1 MPPKLIPICAV
12 VGPTASGKTDLA
24 VAIAQK
30 YNGEVISFD
39 SMQIYRD
46 APIATAIPTSEEQK
60 GIPHHLMGFLE
71 SHELFS
77 VARYTELAHHVIRDV
92 YHRGKLPVLV
102 GGTGLY
108 YSALLDHLQFS
119 RENQNTHKIRTQL
132 NERCEKEGMEALY
145 IELQAIDPDAA
156 AGIHINNRVRV
167 LRALEIYYA
176 TGKTMTEQV
185 AQSREEPSPYVPCVI
200 GLNYRERQ
208 RLYDRIDLRVHKMLE
223 LGMEQEIRNVYEKN
237 SNGTLMQAIGI
248 KEFVPYFRG
257 ECSLEAAVQTI
268 QINSRHYAKRQL
280 TWFRRDERVHWL
292 YRDDPACE
300 RDLLGEASKIIDDFL
315 LKYNEG

>member
-119 RENQNTHKIRTQL
+119 RENQNTHKIRAQL
-132 NERCEKEGMEALY
+132 NERCEKEGIEALY
-145 IELQAIDPDAA
+145 NELQAIDPDAA

-185 AQSREEPSPYVPCVI
+185 AQSRVNPSPYYPCVI
-200 GLNYRERQ
+200 GLNYRNRQ
-208 RLYDRIDLRVHKMLE
+208 QLYDRIDLRVHKMLE
-223 LGMEQEIRNVYEKN
+223 QGMEQEIRNVYEKN

-257 ECSLEAAVQTI
+257 ECSLEDAVQTI

-315 LKYNEG
+315 LKFNEG

>member
-119 RENQNTHKIRTQL
+119 RENQDASDIRAKL
-132 NERCEKEGMEALY
+132 NQRCVNEGINVLYKELET
-145 IELQAIDPDAA
+145 IDPDAA
-156 AGIHINNRVRV
+156 KGIHINNRVRV

-200 GLNYRERQ
+200 GLNYRNRQ
-208 RLYDRIDLRVHKMLE
+208 QLYDRIDLRVHKMLE
-223 LGMEQEIRNVYEKN
+223 QGMEQEVRKIFEKD
-237 SNGTLMQAIGI
+237 SQGTLMQAIGI
-248 KEFVPYFRG
+248 KEFIPYFRS
-257 ECSLEAAVQTI
+257 ECSLEDVVETI
-268 QINSRHYAKRQL
+268 QSNSRHYAKRQL

-315 LKYNEG
+315 LKFNEG